1 MTLRILD
8 SLLREYLKTPAEPY
22 EIAEKLSLSSCSVE
36 KVEKYGNDYIY
47 EIEVT
52 TNRTDLY
59 SVLGIAREAAAVLPT
74 YGIKAEFVPLKL
86 EKENGNNAKM
96 PLIIKNDPK
105 LVNRIC
111 AVLMDVE
118 ISDSNPKIKERLE
131 TSSIRSLNNVIDVT
145 NYVMRIIGHP
155 SHVFDFDRLK
165 TKVLTIRE
173 GKLGEK
179 IKTLDGKNY
188 ALNGGEIVAARENG
202 EIVDLLGIMGLEN
215 SVVTNNTKRILYF
228 IDNNQPTRIRN
239 ASMKLGIRTEATV
252 LNEKIIDPKLAM
264 DALLY
269 GIELFKD
276 YAKGKTISEII
287 DIYPNKPKG
296 KTIEISFEKIN
307 RVIGIDIDIK
317 KSVKA
322 LTDLGFKVSLNKEKL
337 KIVVPSQR
345 AGDISIEEDV
355 IEEIARIYGFSNLP
369 DKLPKIN
376 NNFIY
381 SYIDEYFWEKKTKQA
396 LKYWGFTEC
405 YTYSFVSE
413 EMYEGPLEEAVEVS
427 NPLTEDFVYM
437 RNSLIPSLLHVIAEN
452 KKTEVFK
459 IFELANV
466 YHKKVNDLP
475 AGRQALPNEVL
486 MLSGV
491 LKNKNANFYE
501 VKGII
506 EQLLLNL
513 GIKNVS
519 FKPSE
524 KNAVGASL
532 YINKTYL
539 GEIEVLDTNLI
550 DFELNFEVIL
560 QYASF
565 KKEYRP
571 FAKYPPVIED
581 VSVIAGNDVSTENII
596 KIIKSQ
602 SNLITDVSLTDS
614 YLASRTFRIIYQD
627 EEKNLTKEEVSKIR
641 NKIISSLEKDFK
653 AQIK

>member
-8 SLLREYLKTPAEPY
+8 SFLREYLKTPAEPY

-86 EKENGNNAKM
+86 ERENGNNAKM

-131 TSSIRSLNNVIDVT
+131 TSGIRSLNNVIDVT

-179 IKTLDGKNY
+179 IKTLDGKHY
-188 ALNGGEIVAARENG
+188 ALNGGEIIAARENG

-228 IDNNQPTRIRN
+228 IDNNQPNPIRN
-239 ASMKLGIRTEATV
+239 ASMKLGIRTEAAV
-252 LNEKIIDPKLAM
+252 LNEKIIDPEIAM

-287 DIYPNKPKG
+287 DIYPNKPKS

-307 RVIGIDIDIK
+307 RVIGINIDIK

-381 SYIDEYFWEKKTKQA
+381 SYVDEYFWENKTKQA

-437 RNSLIPSLLHVIAEN
+437 RNSLIPSLLQVIAEN

-475 AGRQALPNEVL
+475 NEVL

-491 LKNKNANFYE
+491 LKNKNVNFYE

-519 FKPSE
+519 FKPSG
-524 KNAVGASL
+524 KNGIGASL

-581 VSVIAGNDVSTENII
+581 VSVIADNNVSTENII
-596 KIIKSQ
+596 KTIKLQ

-614 YLASRTFRIIYQD
+614 YLASRTFRIVYQD

-653 AQIK
+653 AKIK

>member
-52 TNRTDLY
+52 TNRPDLY
-59 SVLGIAREAAAVLPT
+59 SVLGIAREAAAILPT
-74 YGIKAEFVPLKL
+74 YGIKAEFIPLKL

-188 ALNGGEIVAARENG
+188 ALNGGEIVAAKENG

-228 IDNNQPTRIRN
+228 IDNNQPNPIRN
-239 ASMKLGIRTEATV
+239 ASMKLGIRTEAAV
-252 LNEKIIDPKLAM
+252 LNEKIINPEIAM

-317 KSVKA
+317 KGVKA

-381 SYIDEYFWEKKTKQA
+381 SYIDEYFWENKTKQA

-413 EMYEGPLEEAVEVS
+413 EMYEGHLEEAVEVS

-437 RNSLIPSLLHVIAEN
+437 RNSLIPSLLQVITEN

-466 YHKKVNDLP
+466 YHKKVND
-475 AGRQALPNEVL
+475 LPNEVL

-524 KNAVGASL
+524 KNAIGASL

-581 VSVIAGNDVSTENII
+581 VSVIADNDVSTENII

-614 YLASRTFRIIYQD
+614 YLASRTFRIVYQD

-653 AQIK
+653 AKIK